1 MPTGRTGQPRD
12 TEMKPLAA
20 LLLAACLLPS
30 ARAAEPEQ
38 TRLIGYYSNMQI
50 EGADDPHFLSGYNIA
65 LYQRKA
71 ETLSHV
77 AVAIGS
83 PEPVRATVSKLTYNP
98 KKKCLTFTAQYS
110 AGLSTNPVK
119 GAPDREV
126 LKVIIFSGVVRPQSI
141 SGKVG
146 VRDFYCSK
154 CKPVFKRVTLKRIE
168 EMGRTGE
175 LQAFPQ

>member
-1 MPTGRTGQPRD
+1 
-12 TEMKPLAA
+12 MKPFAT

-30 ARAAEPEQ
+30 ARAAEPAN
-38 TRLIGYYSNMQI
+38 TRLIGHYSNMKV

-71 ETLSHV
+71 ETLGHV

-83 PEPVRATVSKLTYNP
+83 PEPARATISNLTYDP

-110 AGLSTNPVK
+110 AGLATNPVK
-119 GAPDREV
+119 GAPDREA
-126 LKVIIFSGVVRPQSI
+126 LKVLTFSGDVRPKSI
-141 SGKVG
+141 SGRMG

-154 CKPVFKRVTLKRIE
+154 CKPVFKRVTLKRIG

>member
-1 MPTGRTGQPRD
+1 
-12 TEMKPLAA
+12 MKPFAT
-20 LLLAACLLPS
+20 LLLAACLLPT
-30 ARAAEPEQ
+30 ARAAEPAN
-38 TRLIGYYSNMQI
+38 TRLIGHYSNMKV

-71 ETLSHV
+71 ETLGHV

-83 PEPVRATVSKLTYNP
+83 PEPVRATVSKLTYNS

-110 AGLSTNPVK
+110 AGLGTNPVK
-119 GAPDREV
+119 GAPDREA
-126 LKVIIFSGVVRPQSI
+126 LKVITFSGVVRPQSI
-141 SGKVG
+141 AGKVG